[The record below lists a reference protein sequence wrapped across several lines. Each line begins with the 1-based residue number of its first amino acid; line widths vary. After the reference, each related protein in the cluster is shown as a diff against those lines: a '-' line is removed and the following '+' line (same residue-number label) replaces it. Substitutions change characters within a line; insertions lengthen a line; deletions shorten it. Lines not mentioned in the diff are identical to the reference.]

1 MLTKIL
7 PLLLLLAASSTFA
20 GEKDLY
26 EFLWLDPDKSVY
38 VLQNKVHP
46 KDNSFYVDLGYA
58 SNQTSNFQDTTGA
71 QLKAGYYFK
80 EEYAIEFSYMQ
91 WNNSNN
97 TAFKSVGA
105 VNGAEPF
112 VVRPVSN
119 ASVFFIWSPFYG
131 KINNFNEIYYFD
143 WSFGVGTGQF
153 NVESS
158 LDSNIE
164 SPNSPNVYK
173 DETFIPVQLKTNVKF
188 HVNKRVHVG
197 LEFLN
202 TNFQTATPSSPNTEK
217 WRQNNDL
224 VFSIGVSF

>member
-1 MLTKIL
+1 MLKKIL
-7 PLLLLLAASSTFA
+7 PLLLLATSLASHA

-38 VLQNKVHP
+38 VLQNKVHA
-46 KDNSFYVDLGYA
+46 KDKSFYLDLGYA
-58 SNQTSNFQDTTGA
+58 ANQTSNFQDTAGA
-71 QLKAGYYFK
+71 QLKFGYYFK
-80 EEYAIEFSYMQ
+80 EEWAVEFDYMQ
-91 WNNSNN
+91 WNNSDN

-112 VVRPVSN
+112 VIRPVSS
-119 ASVFFIWSPFYG
+119 ASVFLIWSPFYG
-131 KINNFNEIYYFD
+131 KINTFNEIYYFD

-158 LDSNIE
+158 LDSNID
-164 SPNSPNVYK
+164 SPNEPNVYK
-173 DETFIPVQLKTNVKF
+173 DETFLPVQFKTNVKF
-188 HVNKRVHVG
+188 HVNKRMHVG

-202 TNFQTATPSSPNTEK
+202 TNYQSASPSAPNTDK

-224 VFSIGVSF
+224 IFSVGVSF